1 MSELLNPVRV
11 VTFTIVNGKNGDEW
25 FSRKVADMLRWYADN
40 VDVTEIDSGQF
51 KNIRRGD
58 MEMTVAAF
66 AYEAEPRKDV
76 DPAVKKSGVWVGVL
90 PSVYTS
96 IQDA

>member
-1 MSELLNPVRV
+1 
-11 VTFTIVNGKNGDEW
+11 
-25 FSRKVADMLRWYADN
+25 
-40 VDVTEIDSGQF
+40 
-51 KNIRRGD
+51 
-58 MEMTVAAF
+58 VAAF